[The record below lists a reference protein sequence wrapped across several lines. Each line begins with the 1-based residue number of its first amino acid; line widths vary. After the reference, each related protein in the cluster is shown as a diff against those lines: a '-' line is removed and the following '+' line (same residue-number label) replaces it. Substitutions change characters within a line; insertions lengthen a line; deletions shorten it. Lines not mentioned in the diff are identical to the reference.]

1 MATMIERLL
10 GDPVF
15 RQDAKRILPVVR
27 PLPERPRDLL
37 EIFSAMGGEASM
49 ISLLRSVDLRGA
61 TPGWLIFVAL
71 NRWPSMAELRA
82 REAAYEPRKHLTEL
96 MHSVEFRTLLAQR
109 ILSAYPEKIRLL
121 YVRIP
126 GSGGEHFLD
135 TVQNMHPIFPDHVAN
150 PSPRLPPDFFRAL
163 GLMLSRFLSTR
174 TVMLVQPRLPPYYMP
189 PAAVPAEAASEESLP
204 WTMTIPPYRT
214 GDRLFTI
221 VRDPQDIVLAQV
233 NAVVDALRAR
243 TTPEPQAIKRLPEP
257 QAIRRWRM
265 RLGELPDAA
274 EAEAWAPVARRV
286 LAGFQGRDPI
296 CHALADGT
304 LDAALDACAVTNME
318 IADASRYDEWITRTW
333 DTKPEPPALP
343 PPPAA
348 LPREALTDED
358 QGRLAALTGQDR
370 PFYARVRAA
379 LDGAELSSI
388 KGLQL

>member
-37 EIFSAMGGEASM
+37 EIFSAMGGEATM
-49 ISLLRSVDLRGA
+49 ISLLRSVDLRDA

-82 REAAYEPRKHLTEL
+82 QEGEYVPRKHMTEL
-96 MHSVEFRTLLAQR
+96 VQSVEFRTLLAQR
-109 ILSAYPEKIRLL
+109 VLTAYPEKIRLL

-126 GSGGEHFLD
+126 GSAGEHFLD
-135 TVQNMHPIFPDHVAN
+135 TVRTMHPIFPDHIAS

-163 GLMLSRFLSTR
+163 GLMLNRFLSTR

-189 PAAVPAEAASEESLP
+189 PAAVPAEAVAAAPESLP

-233 NAVVDALRAR
+233 NAIVDALRTP
-243 TTPEPQAIKRLPEP
+243 TTPEPQP
-257 QAIRRWRM
+257 IRRWRNKL
-265 RLGELPDAA
+265 RELPDAA
-274 EAEAWAPVARRV
+274 APTEAWAPVARRI
-286 LAGFQGRDPI
+286 LADFQGRDPI

-304 LDAALDACAVTNME
+304 LDAALEACAVTNLE

-333 DTKPEPPALP
+333 DTKSEPPAL

-348 LPREALTDED
+348 LPREALTDADRE
-358 QGRLAALTGQDR
+358 RLVALTGQDR